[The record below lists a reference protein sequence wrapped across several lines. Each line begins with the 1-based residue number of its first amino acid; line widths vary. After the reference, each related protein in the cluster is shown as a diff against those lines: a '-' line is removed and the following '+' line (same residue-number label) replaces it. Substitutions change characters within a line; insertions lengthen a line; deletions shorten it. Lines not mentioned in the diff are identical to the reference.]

1 MINLLKISF
10 FTFSF
15 IFVSHVCFSN
25 EPVNTFK
32 KKENFDI
39 NVGDEDLSKTA
50 LMWAAQHGYIE
61 SVKLLVENGA
71 NLNQQT

>member
-1 MINLLKISF
+1 MAASKSIPIGQ
-10 FTFSF
+10 
-15 IFVSHVCFSN
+15 
-25 EPVNTFK
+25 
-32 KKENFDI
+32 NFDI

-61 SVKLLVENGA
+61 SVKLLVENGE